1 MRIVKNTIFALVGI
15 FGALESFSAL
25 TGADSAM
32 HQIYGGTML
41 IVTTLCV
48 GFSGRGKDEAD

>member
-15 FGALESFSAL
+15 FGAMESFSAL
-25 TGADSAM
+25 AGADSAM

-41 IVTTLCV
+41 IVATLCV
-48 GFSGRGKDEAD
+48 GFSGRGKDETD

>member
-1 MRIVKNTIFALVGI
+1 MKIVKNTIFALVGI

-25 TGADSAM
+25 AGADSAM

-41 IVTTLCV
+41 IVATLCV
-48 GFSGRGKDEAD
+48 GFSGRDNDE